1 MNEPLLGIA
10 FEFAFEVSKHDD
22 VLYVL
27 LFGSVAKNTAHQQSD
42 IDLLVVLETDEPL
55 LEIQKKKE
63 QILEIAFQLEKK
75 YNRDIQVIV
84 TNRQYDGLD
93 TYFVQKAFGEGHL
106 LYAKKPQVLLNNIPM
121 EAYTLVSFELNG
133 LSQAKKM
140 KLRNRLYGYRSSRT
154 YRKKKYTH
162 QKDGLLS
169 KLSGRRLGR
178 GAFLLPRQHLPLI
191 EKLFDAFNVTY
202 RTIDAWLYASRAGL

>member
-1 MNEPLLGIA
+1 MNELLCDIA
-10 FEFAFEVSKHDD
+10 FEFACEASKYDV

-27 LFGSVAKNTAHQQSD
+27 LFGSVAKSTAHPESD

-55 LEIQKKKE
+55 EDIQQKKE

-93 TYFVQKAFGEGHL
+93 SYFVQKAFGEGHL
-106 LYAKKPQVLLNNIPM
+106 LYAQKPQVVLNNIPM

-133 LSQAKKM
+133 LSQSKKM

-154 YRKKKYTH
+154 YRGKQYTN
-162 QKDGLLS
+162 QREGLLS

-178 GAFLLPRQHLPLI
+178 GAFLVPRRYLPLI
-191 EKLFDAFNVTY
+191 EELFNHFNVVY
-202 RTIDAWLYASRAGL
+202 RTIDAWLYA